1 MATMLTTKLQG
12 NAQIQ
17 VHNRNTD
24 KRSTQVSGL
33 IDAITIYQNNIYFI
47 PICEETASSVEA
59 SKIMVNPEYCIYFQ
73 ILNVTKGIATILPLV
88 DGIILTNGTVIGA
101 LS

>member
-1 MATMLTTKLQG
+1 MTTMLTTKLQG
-12 NAQIQ
+12 NAKVQ
-17 VHNRNTD
+17 VHSRSND

-47 PICEETASSVEA
+47 PIHEEDASSVEA
-59 SKIMVNPEYCIYFQ
+59 TKVMVNPEYCIYFQ
-73 ILNVTKGIATILPLV
+73 ILNVSKGIATILPLV
-88 DGIILTNGTVIGA
+88 DGIILTNGTIIGA